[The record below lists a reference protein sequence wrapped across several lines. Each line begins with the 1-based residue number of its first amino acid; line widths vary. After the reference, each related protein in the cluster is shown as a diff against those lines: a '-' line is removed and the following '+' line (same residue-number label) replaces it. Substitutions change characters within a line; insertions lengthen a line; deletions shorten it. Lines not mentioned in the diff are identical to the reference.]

1 MVSCIVS
8 RCYSNRII
16 SVTTIIYCY
25 CFTSCIFNSIF
36 RNGYFVLS
44 TRIIYIFTACNRN
57 ISNISIASCSCFF
70 NYAFS
75 RSCATS
81 SCIYSVNIF
90 TISTCTFI
98 NSYIC
103 TAFNNSFSS
112 FQLFVVNCISI
123 ISTRSYV
130 SNFITIYAQVT
141 AGNSCATTIVQCDFS
156 STVLDAFNIFKSG
169 AQRICKLFSSLV

>member
-1 MVSCIVS
+1 MFSCFITIECYCISSIMVSCIVS

-75 RSCATS
+75 RCSTTS

-90 TISTCTFI
+90 TISTCSFS
-98 NSYIC
+98 NSYIG
-103 TAFNNSFSS
+103 TSFYNSFSC
-112 FQLFVVNCISI
+112 FQLFIVNTISI
-123 ISTRSYV
+123 ICTRSYV
-130 SNFITIYAQVT
+130 SDFFATSIDTSFSNGWTT
-141 AGNSCATTIVQCDFS
+141 SNSHTSIIDFS
-156 STVLDAFNIFKSG
+156 IAN
-169 AQRICKLFSSLV
+169 C